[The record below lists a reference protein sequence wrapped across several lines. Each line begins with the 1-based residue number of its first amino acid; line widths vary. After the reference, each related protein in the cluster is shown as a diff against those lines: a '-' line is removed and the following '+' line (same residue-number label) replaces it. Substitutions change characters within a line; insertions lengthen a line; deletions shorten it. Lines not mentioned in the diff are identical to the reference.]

1 MGNIIHEICCPDTEV
16 ITIEAF
22 RASENLEELLCGV
35 TEKLDYIAG
44 RHRYGGGKDPLT
56 EFAKKHG
63 IPLIASMG
71 TGNKLHPELFK
82 IADIT
87 ETSVPSVQGNERS

>member
-1 MGNIIHEICCPDTEV
+1 MLP
-16 ITIEAF
+16 
-22 RASENLEELLCGV
+22 ENLEELLCGV
-35 TEKLDYIAG
+35 TEKRDYIVDAIDTVAA
-44 RHRYGGGKDPLT
+44 KIALA
-56 EFAKKHG
+56 EFAKKHE

-87 ETSVPSVQGNERS
+87 ETSVCPLCRAVSYTHLGGM